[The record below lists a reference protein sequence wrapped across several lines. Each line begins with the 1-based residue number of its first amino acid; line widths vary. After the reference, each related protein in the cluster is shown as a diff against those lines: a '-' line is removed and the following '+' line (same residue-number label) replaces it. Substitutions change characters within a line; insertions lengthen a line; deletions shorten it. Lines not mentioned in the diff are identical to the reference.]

1 MKKFFT
7 MVFQFCFLFGC
18 GKNPISPEE
27 FQKKYETEKV
37 ILTLEYTNYKSSLNF
52 TFEIDEIKYEIC
64 VTSYPGFL
72 ENGAKFY
79 ALVDKKN
86 PEDHYFIFWD
96 QPIISN
102 DEKISVYARITA
114 AYKPYYDYYMWVE
127 YSHKNKGRNVYINLG
142 ADPKYLEALKKFK
155 KDKILIKIDYYPFI
169 DDNFKQRYVPYI
181 DYNYL
186 DSLII
191 ENK

>member
-1 MKKFFT
+1 MRN
-7 MVFQFCFLFGC
+7 VLVIALQLCFLFGC

-37 ILTLEYTNYKSSLNF
+37 ILTLLYTNSAYSLNF
-52 TFEIDEIKYEIC
+52 IFEIDGKKYEIC
-64 VTSYPGFL
+64 ETAYPGFL

-79 ALVDKKN
+79 ALVDKKK

-102 DEKISVYARITA
+102 GEKVSVYARITK
-114 AYKPYYDYYMWVE
+114 AYRPYYDYYMWVE
-127 YSHKNKGRNVYINLG
+127 YSHKNGERNVYINLG
-142 ADPKYLEALKKFK
+142 ADSKYLEVLKKLK
-155 KDKILIKIDYYPFI
+155 KNKTLIKIDYYPFV

-181 DYNYL
+181 DYEYL
-186 DSLII
+186 ESLII
-191 ENK
+191 ENQ